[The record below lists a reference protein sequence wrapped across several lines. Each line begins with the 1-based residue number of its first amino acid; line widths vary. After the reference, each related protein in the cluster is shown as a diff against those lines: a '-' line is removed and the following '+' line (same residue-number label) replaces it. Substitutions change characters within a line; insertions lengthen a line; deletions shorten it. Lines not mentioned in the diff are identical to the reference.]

1 MEQLVFALRL
11 GVGVLLLV
19 AGILKAHD
27 GSASVASSI
36 AAYRLLPPF
45 PVAALATFLPYFEIF
60 LGLYLVA
67 GLLTRVAAWVAAV
80 QFLVFAGAVA
90 SLVVRRIPADCGCFG
105 SGVATPPSWGHV
117 ALDLLLAALCVLIA
131 RYAPGIFA
139 VDRLLG
145 SSGSRQA
152 KAES

>member
-1 MEQLVFALRL
+1 VEQLVFALRL
-11 GVGVLLLV
+11 GIGALLLA

-27 GSASVASSI
+27 GSAAVASSI

-67 GLLTRVAAWVAAV
+67 GLLTRIAAWVAAV
-80 QFLVFAGAVA
+80 QFVVFAAAVA

-117 ALDLLLAALCVLIA
+117 ALDVLLAALCVLIA

-139 VDRLLG
+139 VDRVLG
-145 SSGSRQA
+145 SSGSGQA